1 VIEIPVD
8 RLSAELLDA
17 VIEEFVLREGTDYGD
32 REVSLAAKIT
42 QVRQQIARGQVVIV
56 FDPDS
61 ETCNLLTRQQF
72 RDVCSK

>member
-1 VIEIPVD
+1 VIEVPAE

-32 REVSLAAKIT
+32 REASLEDKIA
-42 QVRQQIARGQVVIV
+42 QVRRQIARGQVVIV

-61 ETCNLLTRQQF
+61 ESCNLLTRQQF
-72 RDVCSK
+72 REAGAT

>member
-1 VIEIPVD
+1 MIEVPAE

-32 REVSLAAKIT
+32 REASLEDKIA
-42 QVRQQIARGQVVIV
+42 QVRRQIARGQVVIV

-61 ETCNLLTRQQF
+61 ESCNLLTRQQF
-72 RDVCSK
+72 REAGAT

>member
-1 VIEIPVD
+1 MIEIPVD

-17 VIEEFVLREGTDYGD
+17 VIDEFVLREGTDYGD

>member
-1 VIEIPVD
+1 MIEIPVD

>member
-1 VIEIPVD
+1 MIEIPVD
-8 RLSAELLDA
+8 RLSAELLEA

-32 REVSLAAKIT
+32 REVSLAAKIA

-72 RDVCSK
+72 RDVCSQ

>member
-8 RLSAELLDA
+8 RLSAELLEA

-32 REVSLAAKIT
+32 REVSLAAKIA

-72 RDVCSK
+72 RDVCSQ